1 MVSILGSSA
10 ARSWVRVG
18 PDLGHREGWCGSS
31 LEGAFWAAE
40 AGGVVAVVSAAHRAV
55 HSHRIGPCLHCPFTH
70 DKGPETEE
78 LGFKFCLIYLS
89 GHG

>member
-1 MVSILGSSA
+1 MGL
-10 ARSWVRVG
+10 
-18 PDLGHREGWCGSS
+18 DLRHREGWCGSS

-40 AGGVVAVVSAAHRAV
+40 GGAMVSTAHRAV
-55 HSHRIGPCLHCPFTH
+55 YSDRIGPRLHCLFTR
-70 DKGPETEE
+70 DQGPETEE